1 MAINKIEEQGIA
13 LDDFIKEFSQAPFE
27 LFDGER
33 VYWMPS
39 LAGHTETIEAIKD
52 AIKDYLGK
60 NPIGRTITEGT
71 FILKANSDWVK
82 GSRIP
87 DIMFYAG
94 TRLEDYKRATP
105 EWKKMPYVLIPELV
119 IEVVSLNDSYS
130 DINRKVDYYLQ
141 DGVKEIW
148 VIDPQAENA
157 LIHTADKTSRLSK
170 EDSIKTEILPD
181 FELSLKELFV

>member
-1 MAINKIEEQGIA
+1 MAINKVEEKGIA
-13 LDDFIKEFSQAPFE
+13 LDDFIKEFSEAPFE

-39 LAGHTETIEAIKD
+39 LAGHTEVIRLILRLLEAFVLKS
-52 AIKDYLGK
+52 ALGEV
-60 NPIGRTITEGT
+60 ISEGT

-94 TRLEDYKRATP
+94 NRLAEYKKANP
-105 EWKKMPYVLIPELV
+105 DWKKMPYVLIPDLV

-170 EDSIKTEILPD
+170 DDSIRTEILPD
-181 FELSLKELFV
+181 FALSLKELFV